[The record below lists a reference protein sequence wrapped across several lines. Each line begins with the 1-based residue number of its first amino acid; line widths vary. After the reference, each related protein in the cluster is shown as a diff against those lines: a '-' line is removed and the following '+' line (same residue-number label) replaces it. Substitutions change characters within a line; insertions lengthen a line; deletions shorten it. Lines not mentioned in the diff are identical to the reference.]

1 MSQPPL
7 ATEPSL
13 SDEKQGDFKTSEKIP
28 HSNTDVESIT
38 GTDSI
43 ILRDER
49 DIVTRI
55 ISVDDD
61 PSLTPWTF
69 RSFFLG
75 IGLSTFGG
83 VLGEGGK
90 GVRLGAIEVVK
101 LRKLSGKVSILMDFR
116 RAGFRW
122 WLWSRS

>member
-13 SDEKQGDFKTSEKIP
+13 SDEKQGDFKTSENIP

-43 ILRDER
+43 VLQDER
-49 DIVTRI
+49 DIVTRV

-61 PSLTPWTF
+61 PSLNPWTF

-83 VLGEGGK
+83 VLGERHFCSRG
-90 GVRLGAIEVVK
+90 RHQLMNCNTQ
-101 LRKLSGKVSILMDFR
+101 RKFTTSNR
-116 RAGFRW
+116 
-122 WLWSRS
+122 